1 MRIYEQTLGKVSL
14 TPAGDWENKE
24 YDRLCLVR
32 HPSTG
37 NVYLSK
43 KVVPYDEENPIDV
56 TNTEYWMLVLEGASH
71 IEVDSEFSA
80 TSENP
85 VQNKVIYNMLH
96 AIEQGLDNI
105 LGE

>member
-1 MRIYEQTLGKVSL
+1 MRVYEKSLGKVSL
-14 TPAGDWENKE
+14 TPEGDWENKK
-24 YDRLCLVR
+24 YDRLSLVR

-43 KVVPYDEENPIDV
+43 KEVPYDETTPIEV

-71 IEVDSEFSA
+71 IEVDDEFSA

-85 VQNKVIYNMLH
+85 VQNKVIYALLNSMNE
-96 AIEQGLDNI
+96 ALDDI
-105 LGE
+105 IGE

>member
-1 MRIYEQTLGKVSL
+1 MQVYKQDLGKVSL
-14 TPAGDWENKE
+14 TPEDDWENKE

-32 HPSTG
+32 YPSTG
-37 NVYLSK
+37 DVYLSK
-43 KVVPYDEENPIDV
+43 KAVPINTEI

-71 IEVDSEFSA
+71 ITVDDEFSP

-85 VQNKVIYNMLH
+85 VQNKVIYAMLTG
-96 AIEQGLDNI
+96 IENSLDNI

>member
-1 MRIYEQTLGKVSL
+1 MRTYEQSLGKVSL
-14 TPAGDWENKE
+14 TPEGDWENKE
-24 YDRLCLVR
+24 YDRLSLVR
-32 HPSTG
+32 HPITG

-43 KVVPYDEENPIDV
+43 KVVPYDETTPIEV

-71 IEVDSEFSA
+71 IEIDDKFSS

-85 VQNKVIYNMLH
+85 VQNKVIYNMLTT
-96 AIEQGLDNI
+96 IEQGLDNI

>member
-1 MRIYEQTLGKVSL
+1 MQAYEQSLGKVSI
-14 TPAGDWENKE
+14 TPEGDWENKA
-24 YDRLCLVR
+24 YNRLSLVR

-37 NVYLSK
+37 NVYISK
-43 KVVPYDEENPIDV
+43 KDVPYNETEPIEV
-56 TNTEYWMLVLEGASH
+56 TNTGYWMLVLEGASH
-71 IEVDSEFSA
+71 IEVDDEFSP

>member
-1 MRIYEQTLGKVSL
+1 MQVYKQDLGKVSI
-14 TPAGDWENKE
+14 TPEGDWENKE

-32 HPSTG
+32 YTPTG

-43 KVVPYDEENPIDV
+43 KAVPYDEENPIDV

-71 IEVDSEFSA
+71 IEVDDEFSP

-85 VQNKVIYNMLH
+85 VQNKVIYDMLQG
-96 AIEQGLDNI
+96 IEQGLDNI